1 MQCPTGK
8 YGVAPTTTAPLASCS
23 NCSAGT
29 YNSNEGV
36 ASSVSWGGGAGRRAG
51 EPPACTAGTWSS
63 PGATICEQCEIG
75 TSNPSTGASSQVAC
89 TACAVG
95 KYSTLPAQPSCS
107 SLCPAG
113 YAGTKKGGISF
124 DDACAACPPGY
135 FSANEGAANCLPC
148 PAGHYASRN
157 TSTACD
163 ACDFDTFLSVTGGTS
178 IDNCTACPQNQK
190 TTQKASVSAASCVT
204 IAFACGPFM
213 QPRVSPPQTDADC
226 EPLVCPPWLTPDGG
240 GFGCLGCPYGT
251 YGSYGSCQPCDVLR
265 ACPGYLSQS
274 LSTNAST
281 LASPLSRRTGA
292 ALCSSASLL
301 PPVAIQLTAGPFSF
315 ISIPPLSAIVVGVS
329 VVLVLLTLPPLLSCC
344 PCTRVVN
351 KCVDCLKNSD
361 SFALNRALRDGE
373 PSVYRPS
380 ALGGA
385 CNIASVIAFLTFAT
399 VLTLR
404 WAADNSVIVSTLDTA
419 SRANNPFST
428 NPPWA
433 TLTGQ
438 SLVPSFGASTSLQI
452 RVFSESGL
460 GCDVPTQVVDL
471 GSGGEWTTSSVSSCG
486 DGRSLVVFSCK
497 GCSLSASASLSF
509 KLPFTCQ
516 ALFIEAVSVDAT
528 GVLSVQ
534 ELPPRDSSALDNAL
548 LTSLTWTLNP
558 MAAIFTD
565 AIVGRTSRGFR
576 LLEGGSLPERSV
588 PTNGLLVPNTA
599 AVDVTVNFVLQSTF
613 SITTLSQKVSIA
625 ELMSSIVGLAG
636 VMGAFRFLFQFADGS
651 KRKARERGC
660 CGRSKIGKL
669 TAAESAAPHGTD
681 DDVEFS
687 SENPL
692 LQDRSGTVA
701 RRNSSSVV
709 AAQPGPRRKI
719 TARASVDDGTYFVN
733 PLHNV
738 VSATFASVD
747 DSMHANSLHKIAPTL
762 TKTAEPTIENAD
774 ELVNDTRCSDALYP
788 IGRED
793 DQVEFPATVLH
804 ATQTV
809 WYQRQEND
817 IHWFESS
824 TGELVWQLPADATV
838 VVPVTADDP
847 ARDEF
852 STAAQEVVALATGAT
867 LTVRTHSSTESDGSD
882 IVPPPPIGSAPDTL
896 TENDA
901 PSVEQMVHLEVA
913 AQDAS
918 NVDAVS
924 TESCE
929 DAPDLATVVIAPATS
944 AAVAAPVAD
953 ARDNTGP
960 VLNTAVRLYLLR
972 PQRD

>member
-36 ASSVSWGGGAGRRAG
+36 ASSVSCLR
-51 EPPACTAGTWSS
+51 CTAGTWSS

-75 TSNPSTGASSQVAC
+75 TSNPSTGASSQLAC
-89 TACAVG
+89 AACAVG

-226 EPLVCPPWLTPDGG
+226 EPLICPPWLTPDGG

-251 YGSYGSCQPCDVLR
+251 YGSYGSCQSCDVLR

-274 LSTNAST
+274 LSKNAST
-281 LASPLSRRTGA
+281 LASPLSRRTGV

-315 ISIPPLSAIVVGVS
+315 ISIPPLSAIVVGVGVILS
-329 VVLVLLTLPPLLSCC
+329 LLTLPTLLSCC
-344 PCTRVVN
+344 PCTRVV
-351 KCVDCLKNSD
+351 KRCVGCLKNSD

-399 VLTLR
+399 VLALR

-419 SRANNPFST
+419 SRANNPFSK

-460 GCDVPTQVVDL
+460 GCDMPTQVVDL

-486 DGRSLVVFSCK
+486 DGRSLVIFSCK

-692 LQDRSGTVA
+692 LHDRSGTVA
-701 RRNSSSVV
+701 RRSSSSVV
-709 AAQPGPRRKI
+709 AAQPGLRRKI
-719 TARASVDDGTYFVN
+719 TARASVDDGTFFVN
-733 PLHNV
+733 PLHNAM
-738 VSATFASVD
+738 SAAPASVD
-747 DSMHANSLHKIAPTL
+747 DSVHVSPVHKIAPTL
-762 TKTAEPTIENAD
+762 TKTAEPTIESAD
-774 ELVNDTRCSDALYP
+774 ELVNDTMSCSATGESPPPNALYP
-788 IGRED
+788 VGRED
-793 DQVEFPATVLH
+793 DKFPATGTLLH
-804 ATQTV
+804 VPQTV
-809 WYQRQEND
+809 WYQRQED
-817 IHWFESS
+817 GIRWFESS
-824 TGELVWQLPADATV
+824 RGELVWQLPADAPV
-838 VVPVTADDP
+838 VVTADDP
-847 ARDEF
+847 ARDEH
-852 STAAQEVVALATGAT
+852 STAVQEVAPLATEAT
-867 LTVRTHSSTESDGSD
+867 LTVRTHSSTASDGSD
-882 IVPPPPIGSAPDTL
+882 IVPPPPIGSAPETL

-901 PSVEQMVHLEVA
+901 PSIEQIVHLEVA

-918 NVDAVS
+918 TVDAVS

-929 DAPDLATVVIAPATS
+929 DASDLATVVVAPATS
-944 AAVAAPVAD
+944 AAVAPRVAD
-953 ARDNTGP
+953 AREENPT
-960 VLNTAVRLYLLR
+960 VHLHLLQRAKRLIPDHL
-972 PQRD
+972 